1 MSELVEGAYKILEP
15 KTELRELPAKKVR
28 PEELDLV
35 MVPGTAFDPRGGR
48 MGQGKGYYDRLLATA
63 RPDAPLVGM
72 AFDCQVFDE
81 IPVAPH
87 DVFMDLVLTESRA
100 ITGRGRKG

>member
-1 MSELVEGAYKILEP
+1 
-15 KTELRELPAKKVR
+15 
-28 PEELDLV
+28 
-35 MVPGTAFDPRGGR
+35 

-63 RPDAPLVGM
+63 RADAPLVGM

-87 DVFMDLVLTESRA
+87 DVFMDLVLTETRTL
-100 ITGRGRKG
+100 TGRGRVG